1 VPLEF
6 CLSDELDP
14 GATAAVPAAPPATM
28 EGLAPKDEDG
38 FDLPFF
44 CTGRLKA
51 GVN

>member
-1 VPLEF
+1 
-6 CLSDELDP
+6 
-14 GATAAVPAAPPATM
+14 VPAAPPATE